1 MYQRLGERWKLLA
14 ISGKQTTLQLR
25 VIVGVF
31 KPCLIAADLGK
42 EAVAIHKLTNKFP
55 NELRRA
61 HNGSSHTTVIA
72 SGSRRLVTLAT
83 EGALRGCHLPFHARA
98 HARERPLCQNFRK
111 REKSII
117 RTPLQGR
124 TV

>member
-1 MYQRLGERWKLLA
+1 MYQRLDERWKLLA
-14 ISGKQTTLQLR
+14 ISGQQTTLQLR

-31 KPCLIAADLGK
+31 KPCLIAADLRL
-42 EAVAIHKLTNKFP
+42 EAKAIHKQADQREHGIFGT
-55 NELRRA
+55 RR
-61 HNGSSHTTVIA
+61 GSSGRTVIA
-72 SGSRRLVTLAT
+72 SGSRHLFILAT
-83 EGALRGCHLPFHARA
+83 EGALRGCRLPFHACA
-98 HARERPLCQNFRK
+98 PARERPLCQNFRK